1 MKHPIY
7 FPWSINRFVDLQE
20 CNNLRDFDTK
30 FWTGASA
37 ISHAR
42 YGEDISPLEIYKDT
56 DFVQTPELGADVGS
70 FSYVTDLRSIE
81 ILNHARKEDKK
92 VIVFWSGGIDST
104 VILSSIIKLWSKEDQ
119 QRVIVYLNDYSI
131 IENPV
136 FFYKHINNVLEF
148 LIYNDKKLSPE
159 LLDNHIICDGE
170 PADKLWLVEVALA
183 YAQKYG
189 TDKLNEKWPNDWF
202 VDFLNFKISNL
213 SIEDCRKIM
222 DRIDVNINS
231 LNTELIK
238 TTGDV
243 FSWINFNFHYSSH
256 VWARYST
263 IFADSGNA
271 KSIDKYKKSYFPWFN
286 SKQYQQ
292 WAWSNSGKKAKR
304 LTNLQDYKSDAK
316 EYIYD
321 LTKDVNLLKFQTKMG
336 SRRHS
341 GWEKVD
347 YVVYNNGECVAIND
361 SNGVEL
367 FQSIIKLTPI

>member
-1 MKHPIY
+1 M
-7 FPWSINRFVDLQE
+7 
-20 CNNLRDFDTK
+20 RDFDTK

-42 YGEDISPLEIYKDT
+42 YGEDISPLEIYNDT

-81 ILNHARKEDKK
+81 ILNHALKEDKK

-131 IENPV
+131 LENPI
-136 FFYKHINNVLEF
+136 FFYKHINNILEYK
-148 LIYNDKKLSPE
+148 IYNDKKLSPD

-189 TDKLNEKWPNDWF
+189 TDKLNEKWPNHTF

-213 SIEDCRKIM
+213 SIANCCKIIE
-222 DRIDVNINS
+222 RIDVNINS

-243 FSWINFNFHYSSH
+243 FSWINFNFHYSGH
-256 VWARYST
+256 VWKKYST

-271 KSIDKYKKSYFPWFN
+271 KSIDKYKKLYFPWFN

-321 LTKDVNLLKFQTKMG
+321 LTKDVNLLKFQTKMA
-336 SRRHS
+336 SKPHS
-341 GWEKVD
+341 GWGKVN